1 MTIEQIANNDT
12 HYEHAK
18 HKHYNHKN
26 CSTCYTTN
34 QHLPDYETSM
44 AKMNLK
50 NKKYAG
56 KEISGEIL
64 NWVMRG
70 TPKTITEVTSR
81 LEELFDAKGNETGS
95 KMVKQTIT
103 KGAK

>member
-1 MTIEQIANNDT
+1 MQRYMTIEQIANNNT

-56 KEISGEIL
+56 DMGLSHYSI
-64 NWVMRG
+64 MY
-70 TPKTITEVTSR
+70 TS
-81 LEELFDAKGNETGS
+81 
-95 KMVKQTIT
+95 
-103 KGAK
+103 